1 MILMKMIIGTIK
13 TSSMKKTSR
22 TSTRDNSK
30 SGFGKMIRATVGR
43 QKKVWPMSLMIINKM
58 QVVSFQQM
66 QNLMIDSIKCMMMV
80 MKVLMKMMMFH
91 SSV

>member
-43 QKKVWPMSLMIINKM
+43 QKKVWPMSLMINKM
-58 QVVSFQQM
+58 QVVSFQQI

-91 SSV
+91 SFV

>member
-43 QKKVWPMSLMIINKM
+43 QKKVWPMSLMINKM
-58 QVVSFQQM
+58 QVVSFQQI
-66 QNLMIDSIKCMMMV
+66 QNLMIDSKKCMMMV

>member
-1 MILMKMIIGTIK
+1 MILMKIIIGTIK

-43 QKKVWPMSLMIINKM
+43 QKKVWPMSLMINKM
-58 QVVSFQQM
+58 QVVSFQQI
-66 QNLMIDSIKCMMMV
+66 QNLMIDSKKCMMMV

-91 SSV
+91 SFV

>member
-1 MILMKMIIGTIK
+1 
-13 TSSMKKTSR
+13 MKKTSR

-58 QVVSFQQM
+58 QVVSFQQI
-66 QNLMIDSIKCMMMV
+66 QKLDDRFN
-80 MKVLMKMMMFH
+80 KVYDDGDEGVDEDDDV
-91 SSV
+91 S

>member
-1 MILMKMIIGTIK
+1 MILMKIIIGTIK

-43 QKKVWPMSLMIINKM
+43 QKKVWPMSLMINKM
-58 QVVSFQQM
+58 QAVSFQQI
-66 QNLMIDSIKCMMMV
+66 QNLMIDSKKCMMMV

>member
-1 MILMKMIIGTIK
+1 MILMKIIIGTIK

-43 QKKVWPMSLMIINKM
+43 QKKVWPMSLMINKM
-58 QVVSFQQM
+58 QVVSFQQI
-66 QNLMIDSIKCMMMV
+66 QNLMIDSKKCMMMV